1 MTEVQDKKTTT
12 TTTTK
17 RIKWVEWV
25 FINLPFVCYLALLG
39 LVYIANAH
47 FSERSLRKMDKMKKE
62 VMDYK
67 GQYMNIRQQL
77 MYGST
82 QSQLAKH
89 LENKNIK
96 PLAQPPKKL
105 TLSNEVES
113 VKK

>member
-12 TTTTK
+12 TIK
-17 RIKWVEWV
+17 RTRPVEWI
-25 FINLPFVCYLALLG
+25 FINLPFVCYIAALSL
-39 LVYIANAH
+39 LYIANAH
-47 FSERSLRKMDKMKKE
+47 FSERSLRRIDKMKKE

-89 LENKNIK
+89 LETKNIK
-96 PLAQPPKKL
+96 PLAQLPKKL
-105 TLSNEVES
+105 SLPEEQAS
-113 VKK
+113 K